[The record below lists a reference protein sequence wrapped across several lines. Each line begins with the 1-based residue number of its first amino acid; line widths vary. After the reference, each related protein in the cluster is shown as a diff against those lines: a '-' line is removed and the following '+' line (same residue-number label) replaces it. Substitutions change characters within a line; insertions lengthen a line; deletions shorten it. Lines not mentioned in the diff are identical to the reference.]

1 LQASKRWGFSH
12 KYLMQINEIIDDDV
26 DHPEIHQWAQKQ
38 PGHQLIGQGTQ
49 SLVYQVDN
57 GIVKYFIP
65 DDDNRKPA
73 ERDFV
78 HWIRFCQASGDPHLP
93 RFQAVAKKKIN
104 GRNYIVVNMERLQ
117 PITAKIFKM
126 VTAMQDWMY
135 EYPDFA
141 TYQSRHPKNTIAQQ
155 QPGLAR
161 TWQRLDDYAGQTRN
175 DYDLNSPGDNI
186 MARADGT
193 IVINDPFTF

>member
-1 LQASKRWGFSH
+1 
-12 KYLMQINEIIDDDV
+12 
-26 DHPEIHQWAQKQ
+26 
-38 PGHQLIGQGTQ
+38 
-49 SLVYQVDN
+49 
-57 GIVKYFIP
+57 
-65 DDDNRKPA
+65 
-73 ERDFV
+73 
-78 HWIRFCQASGDPHLP
+78 
-93 RFQAVAKKKIN
+93 
-104 GRNYIVVNMERLQ
+104 
-117 PITAKIFKM
+117 
-126 VTAMQDWMY
+126 MQDWMY